1 MAAHREV
8 YETYETYDTME
19 QNEAVLPK
27 VCTYKRSKSYLI
39 WSKINLT

>member
-19 QNEAVLPK
+19 QNDAVLPK
-27 VCTYKRSKSYLI
+27 VRLYKKM
-39 WSKINLT
+39 